1 MEDIWEGDIVAIRF
15 WEIYEETKDTFL
27 LRIIA
32 GKAGMDT
39 VVSWV
44 HMLEDETIVS
54 RFHGEELAITTG
66 MKADQ
71 PDWLLNLVKEMHR
84 DECAGIIINT
94 GMYLNEIPAEVI
106 EWCEE
111 HRFPLLEMPWEIS
124 ITGLI
129 QDYCMRIIDQMQSE
143 KKVSNAFREV
153 FQGRGNVTEVKQIL
167 EQRFDMEGVFQ
178 IFCIHV
184 KKSAVEEVDFN
195 HAAFKLENLFGLWKG
210 KIAYTSNKKINIS
223 YGLIRMEDSL
233 VLVLNNLEDRYDK
246 DLPEL
251 ILQSF
256 AYFKEKRQFFLG
268 IGPRLMNA
276 GSLPLC
282 YKRARTA
289 MKMAIGTGRDV
300 VYFKEMGFYQLL
312 FSIDDTEILTN
323 YANEILGKLEK
334 YDREHNATYI
344 ETLRSYIKNDR
355 SLLRVAEDTF
365 THRNT
370 VNYRMQNIKKILGSE
385 LNDSKEMFPYQ
396 VAFYIRDIERKA
408 QMGDYISESN
418 WYMG

>member
-1 MEDIWEGDIVAIRF
+1 MAIRF
-15 WEIYEETKDTFL
+15 WEIYEETKDTFH

-66 MKADQ
+66 MKAEH
-71 PDWLLNLVKEMHR
+71 PDWLLELVKEM
-84 DECAGIIINT
+84 DKEECAGIIINT
-94 GMYLNEIPAEVI
+94 GMYLNEIPRAVI
-106 EWCEE
+106 DWCEE
-111 HRFPLLEMPWEIS
+111 HKFPLLVMPWEMS
-124 ITGLI
+124 ITSLI
-129 QDYCMRIIDQMQSE
+129 QDYCMRIIDQTQSE

-153 FQGRGNVTEVKQIL
+153 FQGRGNTTEVRQIL
-167 EQRFDMEGVFQ
+167 EQRFDMEGDFQ
-178 IFCIHV
+178 VFCIHV
-184 KKSAVEEVDFN
+184 KKFAVEEVNFN
-195 HAAFKLENLFGLWKG
+195 HAAFKLENLFGLWRG
-210 KIAYTSNKKINIS
+210 TITYAGNKKINIS

-233 VLVLNNLEDRYDK
+233 VLVLNNLQDRYDE

-256 AYFKEKRQFFLG
+256 VYFNEKHRFFLG
-268 IGPRLMNA
+268 IGPRMS
-276 GSLPLC
+276 GVDSLPIC

-289 MKMAIGTGRDV
+289 MKMAIGTGREAV
-300 VYFKEMGFYQLL
+300 NFKEMGFYQLL

-323 YANEILGKLEK
+323 YADEILGKLER
-334 YDREHNATYI
+334 YDEERNSTYV

-355 SLLRVAEDTF
+355 SLIRVAEDTF

-370 VNYRMQNIKKILGSE
+370 VNYRIQNIKKILGCE
-385 LNDSKEMFPYQ
+385 LSDSNEIFPYQ
-396 VAFYIRDIERKA
+396 VAFYIRDIEKKVRIQEYTPGK
-408 QMGDYISESN
+408 S
-418 WYMG
+418 